1 MDKLKLQ
8 VLLDLA
14 DRVSAPLKRIG
25 AGARSV
31 GLDVSGTQDALRKL
45 QQQQAAVGKAN
56 AMQASLRETQ
66 AKLQAARTAKAA
78 LVAEML
84 KGGEAA
90 KAAGGQYRAAG
101 DAVQKLAATYQRQ
114 IDQTKRLRAGL
125 AEMGI
130 TNAAQAEGKLR
141 EAVDRTTKAL
151 ERQRKAQEL
160 TNKHRAAVDANKA
173 TRGDARGAL
182 FDGAAMAA
190 SLAAPLKMAI
200 DFESSMADVDKVMDL
215 DKGGL
220 QRMSQSAIDLSKRLP
235 MAAKEIAQIMALG
248 GQSGLDEK
256 QLLGGDGQ
264 VGFVEHAIKM
274 GTAFGMTAEQSGEAM
289 AKMKSAFGMSIA
301 EVATLTDKINLL
313 GNTGAANEKQIL
325 NIVTRVGPLGGVA
338 GVAAGE
344 IAALGSTLAGMGVQE
359 EVAATGIQNF
369 MLALTKG
376 SKATKGQ
383 RADLQKLGLDAEK
396 VAKGMQ
402 KDATGT
408 MLSVLEKIKGLD
420 KYQQAAVLE
429 GLFGRESIKAIAPL
443 LNNLGTLK
451 ENFTKVSDA
460 TKYAGAVNAEYEKRA
475 ATTANRLKLASNQ
488 AAAMGI
494 SLGNILLPALNDGLA
509 LLAPWMERLSALTQ
523 AYPGVTRTVVL
534 FVAALVLCKVVAI
547 AITYVFMLMK
557 GVFLAVK
564 GVLVAARVG
573 WLIYTGAT
581 VAGTAATHGAIWAS
595 RVLTVVQLAGRA
607 ATLAVAAVTYLLS
620 GVVWM
625 LQAGLRAARMAWLLY
640 TGATLAAARAGTVAT
655 GVTTSFTAAQW
666 LLNLALTA
674 NPIALVVAGV
684 VALIGVGLLLYKYWE
699 PIGSFFGKL
708 WAGMSGGLDDVKQSA
723 AEAGEE
729 MQDKLGDK
737 AATITIGADGKLPDT
752 AAAGQKM
759 GQRMADAA
767 GIALPAGGPQGMAGM
782 DQAAMEK
789 QLKLVQG
796 SAIGKDKGG
805 VPGLSAAAPV
815 MAGGTYNF
823 TIHAAPGMD
832 PKEVA
837 KAVATEL
844 DKRDRANKSRVLSQL
859 SDTEG

>member
-25 AGARSV
+25 AGARA
-31 GLDVSGTQDALRKL
+31 LNTDVSSTQDVLRKL
-45 QQQQAAVGKAN
+45 QQQQAAMGKAN

-141 EAVDRTTKAL
+141 EAIDRTTKAL

-173 TRGDARGAL
+173 ARGDARGAL

-235 MAAKEIAQIMALG
+235 MAAKDIAQIMALG

-264 VGFVEHAIKM
+264 VGFVEHAVKM
-274 GTAFGMTAEQSGEAM
+274 GTAFGMTAEESGEAM
-289 AKMKSAFGMSIA
+289 AKMKSAFGMSIP

-359 EVAATGIQNF
+359 EVAATGIQNL
-369 MLALTKG
+369 MLALVAG
-376 SKATKGQ
+376 ESATKSQ
-383 RADLQKLGLDAEK
+383 REGLKALGLDSVE
-396 VAKGMQ
+396 VAKSMQ
-402 KDATGT
+402 KDAAGT
-408 MLSVLEKIKGLD
+408 MLSIFEKVKGLD
-420 KYQQAAVLE
+420 KYQQAAALQTE
-429 GLFGRESIKAIAPL
+429 FGKESIKAIAPL
-443 LNNLGTLK
+443 LSQLDTLK
-451 ENFTKVSDA
+451 ENFAKVNDEK
-460 TKYAGAVNAEYEKRA
+460 KYSGAVSAEYEKRA

-494 SLGNILLPALNDGLA
+494 SLGNILLPALNDGLSI
-509 LLAPWMERLSALTQ
+509 LSPWMERLAALTQ
-523 AYPGVTRTVVL
+523 AYPGVTRGIVL
-534 FVAALVLCKVVAI
+534 FVAALVLGKVAAI
-547 AITYVFMLMK
+547 AFGYGFALIRGAMLS
-557 GVFLAVK
+557 VQ
-564 GVLVAARVG
+564 GVLVAVRAA
-573 WLIYTGAT
+573 WMLHTGAM
-581 VAGTAATHGAIWAS
+581 VAGTAASRTAAIVSKA
-595 RVLTVVQLAGRA
+595 
-607 ATLAVAAVTYLLS
+607 
-620 GVVWM
+620 
-625 LQAGLRAARMAWLLY
+625 
-640 TGATLAAARAGTVAT
+640 
-655 GVTTSFTAAQW
+655 FTAAQW
-666 LLNLALTA
+666 LMNAALAA
-674 NPIALVVAGV
+674 NPIGVVIIALVALAAAAYLIVTRWEEIKAGAMSLWTDLQGLAGRFVEIGGQLIDGLISGVTAKLTALKDTVVGAATSVGQWFKETLGIASPSRVFMEYGGWVSEGAALGIQKGQGLAAAAAVGLAGV
-684 VALIGVGLLLYKYWE
+684 T
-699 PIGSFFGKL
+699 
-708 WAGMSGGLDDVKQSA
+708 A
-723 AEAGEE
+723 AP
-729 MQDKLGDK
+729 M
-737 AATITIGADGKLPDT
+737 
-752 AAAGQKM
+752 AAAGTDALAAAQAM
-759 GQRMADAA
+759 PITAPAPLMAPSGSALGRGGNAA
-767 GIALPAGGPQGMAGM
+767 GAGAPM
-782 DQAAMEK
+782 
-789 QLKLVQG
+789 
-796 SAIGKDKGG
+796 
-805 VPGLSAAAPV
+805 AAPS
-815 MAGGTYNF
+815 GPINI

-832 PKEVA
+832 PKDIA
-837 KAVATEL
+837 RAVAAEL
-844 DKRDRANKSRVLSQL
+844 DKRERANKSRVLSQL